1 MDAIYSDGTELF
13 RSPAEPKPFDEV
25 YIRIRTGREDIGNVY
40 FILNGSRYAMDIINQ
55 NKLFNYYETK
65 IHLKEDSVKY
75 YFEIQR
81 DSGVIY
87 YNRLG
92 AKSEHA
98 ERGDFEIIPGFSVPD
113 WAKGAVM
120 YQIFTDRFCNG
131 DKSNDVLSDE
141 YAYINEHVSR
151 AEDWNQLP
159 REMDVREFYGG
170 DIAGIIKKLDYL
182 SDMGVEVIYLNPIF
196 VSPSNH
202 KYDIQDYDYVDPH
215 FGKITEDYGNLLDVH
230 INDNTQA
237 ERYKRRVTDKRN
249 LEAGNELFC
258 ELVEKAHAR
267 GIKVILD
274 GVFNHCGSF
283 NKWLDRERIYENQ
296 EGYEKGAYISSDSPY
311 RSFFKFNADEW
322 PYNEK
327 YDGWWGYNT
336 LPKLNYEESE
346 FLFNYIM
353 RIAAKWVSP
362 PFNADGWRLDV
373 AADLGHSEEY
383 NHRFWKAFR
392 ESVKKANPNAI
403 ILAEHY
409 GSPKSWLRGNE
420 WDTVMNYDAFME
432 PLSWFLTG
440 MEKHSDAYR
449 EDLLGNADA
458 FYAAITENMLN
469 MTTPSLYTAMNE
481 LSNHDH
487 SRFLTRTNHRVGRT
501 HTAGSAAASEGV
513 NHAIMRAAVIFQ
525 MTWPGAPT
533 VYYGDEA
540 GVCGWTD
547 PDSRRTYPWGM
558 EDKQMLSFH
567 KEVIRIHR
575 DYSSLK
581 TGSLVFL
588 NLEQNI
594 ICFGRF
600 NECEACITAINIS
613 GEYKSID
620 VPVWKLG
627 ITEDIR
633 MVSLI
638 KSTRGGYSI
647 HATVYPVYDGRL
659 KLDLEPES
667 SIIIKNITKIDLN
680 FLNRVL

>member
-237 ERYKRRVTDKRN
+237 
-249 LEAGNELFC
+249 GN
-258 ELVEKAHAR
+258 
-267 GIKVILD
+267 
-274 GVFNHCGSF
+274 
-283 NKWLDRERIYENQ
+283 
-296 EGYEKGAYISSDSPY
+296 
-311 RSFFKFNADEW
+311 
-322 PYNEK
+322 
-327 YDGWWGYNT
+327 T
-336 LPKLNYEESE
+336 
-346 FLFNYIM
+346 
-353 RIAAKWVSP
+353 
-362 PFNADGWRLDV
+362 
-373 AADLGHSEEY
+373 
-383 NHRFWKAFR
+383 
-392 ESVKKANPNAI
+392 
-403 ILAEHY
+403 
-409 GSPKSWLRGNE
+409 
-420 WDTVMNYDAFME
+420 
-432 PLSWFLTG
+432 
-440 MEKHSDAYR
+440 
-449 EDLLGNADA
+449 
-458 FYAAITENMLN
+458 
-469 MTTPSLYTAMNE
+469 
-481 LSNHDH
+481 
-487 SRFLTRTNHRVGRT
+487 
-501 HTAGSAAASEGV
+501 
-513 NHAIMRAAVIFQ
+513 
-525 MTWPGAPT
+525 
-533 VYYGDEA
+533 
-540 GVCGWTD
+540 
-547 PDSRRTYPWGM
+547 
-558 EDKQMLSFH
+558 
-567 KEVIRIHR
+567 
-575 DYSSLK
+575 
-581 TGSLVFL
+581 
-588 NLEQNI
+588 
-594 ICFGRF
+594 
-600 NECEACITAINIS
+600 
-613 GEYKSID
+613 
-620 VPVWKLG
+620 
-627 ITEDIR
+627 
-633 MVSLI
+633 
-638 KSTRGGYSI
+638 
-647 HATVYPVYDGRL
+647 
-659 KLDLEPES
+659 
-667 SIIIKNITKIDLN
+667 
-680 FLNRVL
+680 